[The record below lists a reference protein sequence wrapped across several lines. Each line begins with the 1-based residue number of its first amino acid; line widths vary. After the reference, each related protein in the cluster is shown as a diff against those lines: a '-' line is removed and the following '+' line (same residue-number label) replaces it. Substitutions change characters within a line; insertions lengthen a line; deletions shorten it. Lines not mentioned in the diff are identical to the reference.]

1 MLTIEKINKL
11 IEVEEG
17 FHASYKLT
25 EIMSSVEEREK
36 LFEKFLF
43 NEPVLSFDWFTE
55 YYQSEHSDR
64 VSKKQDFT
72 PDSVNSICNLILGE
86 TKSNADIC
94 AGSGGMTIK
103 RWNENKKAL
112 FYCEELSDRAIPFLL
127 FNLSIR
133 NINGYILHGDSLK
146 KEFKIIYKLTSSNKF
161 SDIEI
166 VESIE
171 EILVETVVMNPPY
184 SLEWSQIKDS
194 RFNSYGI
201 APKSKADLAFLLHGL
216 SKLSENGQMAIVL
229 PHGVLFRAGAE
240 QVIRKQLIYFN
251 KLDSVIG
258 LPAKLFYNTD
268 IPTCILVLKKNKI
281 NKDILFIDASNE
293 FTKNKAKNDLEDFHI
308 NKILDIYQKR
318 KELKKYSH
326 VATLDEVKEN
336 DYNLN
341 LPRYVDTYIKQETKP
356 FNEIIED
363 MKGID
368 RLIEK
373 NSQELATMM
382 LDLVGTNE
390 VSDKLIKDFA
400 KYFSE
405 RHGTRPLEVIEVIE
419 VQEKKEVKKKEN
431 KKMEQI
437 SIYD

>member
-1 MLTIEKINKL
+1 M
-11 IEVEEG
+11 
-17 FHASYKLT
+17 
-25 EIMSSVEEREK
+25 
-36 LFEKFLF
+36 
-43 NEPVLSFDWFTE
+43 
-55 YYQSEHSDR
+55 
-64 VSKKQDFT
+64 
-72 PDSVNSICNLILGE
+72 
-86 TKSNADIC
+86 
-94 AGSGGMTIK
+94 
-103 RWNENKKAL
+103 
-112 FYCEELSDRAIPFLL
+112 
-127 FNLSIR
+127 
-133 NINGYILHGDSLK
+133 
-146 KEFKIIYKLTSSNKF
+146 
-161 SDIEI
+161 
-166 VESIE
+166 
-171 EILVETVVMNPPY
+171 
-184 SLEWSQIKDS
+184 
-194 RFNSYGI
+194 
-201 APKSKADLAFLLHGL
+201 
-216 SKLSENGQMAIVL
+216 
-229 PHGVLFRAGAE
+229 
-240 QVIRKQLIYFN
+240 IRKQLIYFN

-293 FTKNKAKNDLEDFHI
+293 FTKIKAKNDLEDFHI

-326 VATLDEVKEN
+326 VATLGEVKEN

-356 FNEIIED
+356 LNEIIED

-405 RHGTRPLEVIEVIE
+405 RHGTRPLEVIEV
-419 VQEKKEVKKKEN
+419 QEKKEVKKKEN

>member
-1 MLTIEKINKL
+1 MKKINKL

-43 NEPVLSFDWFTE
+43 NEPDLSFDWFTE

-229 PHGVLFRAGAE
+229 PHGVLFRGE
-240 QVIRKQLIYFN
+240 QN
-251 KLDSVIG
+251 K
-258 LPAKLFYNTD
+258 
-268 IPTCILVLKKNKI
+268 
-281 NKDILFIDASNE
+281 
-293 FTKNKAKNDLEDFHI
+293 
-308 NKILDIYQKR
+308 
-318 KELKKYSH
+318 
-326 VATLDEVKEN
+326 
-336 DYNLN
+336 
-341 LPRYVDTYIKQETKP
+341 
-356 FNEIIED
+356 
-363 MKGID
+363 
-368 RLIEK
+368 
-373 NSQELATMM
+373 
-382 LDLVGTNE
+382 
-390 VSDKLIKDFA
+390 
-400 KYFSE
+400 
-405 RHGTRPLEVIEVIE
+405 
-419 VQEKKEVKKKEN
+419 
-431 KKMEQI
+431 
-437 SIYD
+437 